1 MPGRTCPPSYTNVH
15 WEDRRGQS
23 WLRGKRLPGEG
34 HLLGQRRGAADEA
47 TAIIPSAHVSVP
59 LSHTPVDS
67 SIKEFLPLDFIH
79 STEQT
84 QNPVT
89 HMLIIAMAGLL
100 SGCPNWATSH
110 GDDLRGDQSVC
121 VFSKSNEF
129 GFICGQSEA
138 IAHHQVHL
146 ATTTSAGIQ
155 RQKALTCREY
165 KHIYIAPHPCREFH
179 ECVCVHT

>member
-1 MPGRTCPPSYTNVH
+1 MGLTSLRRLKAGKKDQRKQKMPGRTCPPSYTNVH

-89 HMLIIAMAGLL
+89 HMLIIAMAGIL

-121 VFSKSNEF
+121 VCSPNQMNLGLSVASLRLSPITKFTW
-129 GFICGQSEA
+129 QRP
-138 IAHHQVHL
+138 HQ
-146 ATTTSAGIQ
+146 
-155 RQKALTCREY
+155 REY
-165 KHIYIAPHPCREFH
+165 RGRKH
-179 ECVCVHT
+179 